1 MSLEPDRPARPDHGG
16 AKSAGAQSI
25 GRLVSR
31 LLARTGYDQEQSSQR
46 LATAWAEVVPAA
58 LARLSRPGRVRR
70 GVLELLVSHS
80 AAAQEM
86 GYHKADLIR
95 RLAEVLPDE
104 TITDIRCRL
113 AAGFDGRDA
122 PGAVDAAPHH
132 GTPDPHSHQA

>member
-25 GRLVSR
+25 GRLVGR

-46 LATAWAEVVPAA
+46 LVAAWSEVVPAA

-86 GYHKADLIR
+86 GYHKADLLR

-113 AAGFDGRDA
+113 AAGFD
-122 PGAVDAAPHH
+122 DAAPQR
-132 GTPDPHSHQA
+132 GAPDPRSHQA